1 MKCGKCYP
9 AQIFECIKF
18 IKIYCTIDIEDYTP
32 IKIKITDS
40 LGNVYFIEGEYSD
53 GIVKVDFTNSSLPKN
68 LLNRYAGAI
77 KIEVY
82 DKYLQTQLQM
92 SFCDNPTIYDC
103 IVIDKIEMN
112 NDVEN
117 ITTSTIGCVS

>member
-1 MKCGKCYP
+1 MSCSTCYP
-9 AQIFECIKF
+9 AQIIECIKF
-18 IKIYCTIDIEDYTP
+18 IKIYCTIDIEEGTP

-40 LGNVYFIEGEYSD
+40 LGNVFVIDNDYVD
-53 GIVKVDFTNSSLPKN
+53 GRMDIALELLPKN
-68 LLNRYAGAI
+68 LFNRYSGAI

-112 NDVEN
+112 NDVIN
-117 ITTSTIGCVS
+117 ITTLTIGCVS

>member
-9 AQIFECIKF
+9 AQIFECIRY
-18 IKIYCTIDIEDYTP
+18 IIIYCTIDIEDETTV
-32 IKIKITDS
+32 KIKITDS
-40 LGNVYFIEGEYSD
+40 LGNVFVFDNVYAKGRMDID
-53 GIVKVDFTNSSLPKN
+53 LNLLPKN
-68 LLNRYAGAI
+68 LFNRYSGAI

-112 NDVEN
+112 NDVAN
-117 ITTSTIGCVS
+117 ISTSTIGCAP

>member
-18 IKIYCTIDIEDYTP
+18 IIIYCTIDIEEGTP

-40 LGNVYFIEGEYSD
+40 LGNVFVIDNDYVD
-53 GIVKVDFTNSSLPKN
+53 GRMNIALELLPKN
-68 LLNRYAGAI
+68 LFNRYSGAI

-117 ITTSTIGCVS
+117 ITKSTIGCVS

>member
-18 IKIYCTIDIEDYTP
+18 INIYCTIDIEYYTF

-40 LGNVYFIEGEYSD
+40 LGNVFVIDNDYVD
-53 GIVKVDFTNSSLPKN
+53 GRMDIALELLPKN
-68 LLNRYAGAI
+68 LFNRYSGAI

-82 DKYLQTQLQM
+82 DKNLQLQM

-117 ITTSTIGCVS
+117 ITTSTIGCGT

>member
-1 MKCGKCYP
+1 MSCSQCYT
-9 AQIFECIKF
+9 AQVHECIEF

-32 IKIKITDS
+32 FKIKITDS
-40 LGNVYFIEGEYSD
+40 LGNVFVIDNVYEVGRMDIALEL
-53 GIVKVDFTNSSLPKN
+53 LPKN
-68 LLNRYAGAI
+68 LFNRYSGAI

>member
-9 AQIFECIKF
+9 AQIFECIEY
-18 IKIYCTIDIEDYTP
+18 IRIYCTIDIGDGTAV
-32 IKIKITDS
+32 KIKITDS
-40 LGNVYFIEGEYSD
+40 LGNVFVIDNDYVD
-53 GIVKVDFTNSSLPKN
+53 GRMDIALELLPKN
-68 LLNRYAGAI
+68 LLNRYSGAI

-82 DKYLQTQLQM
+82 DKSLQTPLQM

-112 NDVEN
+112 NDVAN
-117 ITTSTIGCVS
+117 ITTSYIGCGT

>member
-1 MKCGKCYP
+1 MSCSQCYT
-9 AQIFECIKF
+9 AQVPECIGELL
-18 IKIYCTIDIEDYTP
+18 IYAKIDDDITD
-32 IKIKITDS
+32 ILIKITDS
-40 LGNVYFIEGEYSD
+40 HGNVFVIDNDYVD
-53 GIVKVDFTNSSLPKN
+53 GRMDIALELLPKN
-68 LLNRYAGAI
+68 LFNRYSGAI

>member
-9 AQIFECIKF
+9 AQIFECI
-18 IKIYCTIDIEDYTP
+18 IYIIIYCKIDIENETTV
-32 IKIKITDS
+32 KIKITDS
-40 LGNVYFIEGEYSD
+40 LGNVFVFDNVYANGRMDID
-53 GIVKVDFTNSSLPKN
+53 LNLLPKN
-68 LLNRYAGAI
+68 LFNRYSGAI

-112 NDVEN
+112 NDVAN
-117 ITTSTIGCVS
+117 ISTSTIGCAP

>member
-40 LGNVYFIEGEYSD
+40 LGNVFVIDNDYVD
-53 GIVKVDFTNSSLPKN
+53 GRMYIALELLPKN
-68 LLNRYAGAI
+68 LFNRYSGAI

>member
-40 LGNVYFIEGEYSD
+40 LGNVFVIDNDYVYGRMDIALEL
-53 GIVKVDFTNSSLPKN
+53 LPKN
-68 LLNRYAGAI
+68 LFNRYSGAI

-117 ITTSTIGCVS
+117 ITTLTIGCVS

>member
-9 AQIFECIKF
+9 AQIFECIES
-18 IKIYCTIDIEDYTP
+18 INIRCTIDIEEGTP

-40 LGNVYFIEGEYSD
+40 LGNVFVIDNVYVD
-53 GIVKVDFTNSSLPKN
+53 GRMNIALELLPKN
-68 LLNRYAGAI
+68 LFNRYSGAI
-77 KIEVY
+77 KIEIY
-82 DKYLQTQLQM
+82 DNFLQTQLQM

-117 ITTSTIGCVS
+117 ITTSKIGCVS